1 MERFAIYYNY
11 QCGKRKLEA
20 ITDNP
25 EMWIKEHNE
34 ERINEGYE
42 NTESLDEFEVERMDC
57 FFGIYIYNN

>member
-1 MERFAIYYNY
+1 MERFAIYYHS

-42 NTESLDEFEVERMDC
+42 NTESLDEFEVQRMDC

>member
-11 QCGKRKLEA
+11 QCGKRNLEA

-25 EMWIKEHNE
+25 QMWIEEHNK
-34 ERINEGYE
+34 ERIEGGYE
-42 NTESLDEFEVERMDC
+42 NTERLDEFEVVRMDC

>member
-11 QCGKRKLEA
+11 QCGKRNLEA

-25 EMWIKEHNE
+25 QMWIEEHNK

-42 NTESLDEFEVERMDC
+42 NTETLDEFEVVRIDC
-57 FFGIYIYNN
+57 GIYIYNN